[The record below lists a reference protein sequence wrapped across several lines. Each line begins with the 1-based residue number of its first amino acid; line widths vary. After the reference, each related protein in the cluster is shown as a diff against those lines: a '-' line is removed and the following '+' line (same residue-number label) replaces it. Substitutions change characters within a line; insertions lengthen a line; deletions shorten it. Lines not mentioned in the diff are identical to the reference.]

1 MGVML
6 KVDGGNSL
14 CMYLDFVPL
23 TVADKLRIATI
34 FLTRRSSPM
43 TLVILLGTDDE
54 FNAI

>member
-23 TVADKLRIATI
+23 TVADKLI